1 MREWLSSENGAME
14 RASAPIGDGAGGKKG
29 VAREAAGGEG
39 GKRGGEWRTI
49 IIRNTTRSLYYRA
62 HPRNLCVAQR
72 DNHFRDNLCPAWTGL
87 FFPLFS
93 FFLVHEPAR
102 TTAGGAR
109 TRITSPADH
118 NENVIQTYG

>member
-14 RASAPIGDGAGGKKG
+14 RASAPIGDGADGKKG
-29 VAREAAGGEG
+29 AAG
-39 GKRGGEWRTI
+39 GKRGGERRTI
-49 IIRNTTRSLYYRA
+49 IIRNTTQSLYYRA
-62 HPRNLCVAQR
+62 HPRNLCVAQS
-72 DNHFRDNLCPAWTGL
+72 DNHFRDNLCPAWTGF

-93 FFLVHEPAR
+93 FFLVRETAR

-109 TRITSPADH
+109 ARITSSADH